1 MKHKIHAQFEAMAPM
16 KKTGEDE
23 DDPKSSP
30 KLFNIAN
37 LGMGYYDKF
46 CKVIQVS
53 DVSLKLVGSAFSPAY
68 GLKGNVW
75 LAKYQRSKSKDIRRL
90 FMPKKIQRDP
100 GEFEH
105 FLDKQ
110 SGEDSNFRIRS
121 RVLWPDF
128 VRTEEDRL
136 HESGKQIRFTIAEAT
151 GMIIYFVNIE

>member
-1 MKHKIHAQFEAMAPM
+1 
-16 KKTGEDE
+16 
-23 DDPKSSP
+23 
-30 KLFNIAN
+30 
-37 LGMGYYDKF
+37 
-46 CKVIQVS
+46 
-53 DVSLKLVGSAFSPAY
+53 
-68 GLKGNVW
+68 
-75 LAKYQRSKSKDIRRL
+75 
-90 FMPKKIQRDP
+90 MPKKIQRDP